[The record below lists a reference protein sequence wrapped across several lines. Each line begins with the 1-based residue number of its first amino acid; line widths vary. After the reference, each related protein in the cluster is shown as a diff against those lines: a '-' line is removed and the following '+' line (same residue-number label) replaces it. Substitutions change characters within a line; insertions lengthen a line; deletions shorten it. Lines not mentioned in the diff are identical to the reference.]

1 MRSRGARPR
10 GGDERR
16 DVRRERRRLG
26 AAALVKDGGDV
37 SHGSFF
43 ARELRAA
50 EVELEFSGDDGEG
63 DGDDG
68 EAEEKVAHR
77 LGGLPADGGAQEDAG
92 EAHGVLAEG
101 GGGQRVRDEKGAR
114 DRADAS
120 EHRDGREDALE
131 VRGERHG
138 AREARA
144 GDADEAEIR
153 RPTRSRGGGPTR
165 RTTRRAWGRGVAG
178 DGRRATARTT
188 VACATAARARRR
200 MRARGGPRR
209 ESTRNASERERRA
222 AAAAKIP
229 RILSDGFSESRRT
242 TNSQI
247 VLPSDDSKRQL
258 ANVCDFRR
266 VSSHVTIQVSSECR
280 RLSGSPRAG
289 HSGISAISPS
299 PVTVASP
306 PSPRHRSQW
315 HLRHLPVP
323 LHLASEAR

>member
-1 MRSRGARPR
+1 MDVRSRGARPR

-16 DVRRERRRLG
+16 DVRRERPKLD

-37 SHGSFF
+37 SHGGFF

-63 DGDDG
+63 DGNDG

-92 EAHGVLAEG
+92 EPHGVLAEG

-114 DRADAS
+114 DRADAD
-120 EHRDGREDALE
+120 EHRNGRGDALE

-144 GDADEAEIR
+144 GDADEAEMR
-153 RPTRSRGGGPTR
+153 RPRKGSRGEGPTR

-178 DGRRATARTT
+178 DGRRATARAT

-229 RILSDGFSESRRT
+229 RILLDDYVSRSRDGRRIRKSCCRLT
-242 TNSQI
+242 IRNGNWRTFAI
-247 VLPSDDSKRQL
+247 LGG
-258 ANVCDFRR
+258 FR
-266 VSSHVTIQVSSECR
+266 
-280 RLSGSPRAG
+280 LM
-289 HSGISAISPS
+289 
-299 PVTVASP
+299 
-306 PSPRHRSQW
+306 
-315 HLRHLPVP
+315 
-323 LHLASEAR
+323 